1 MPLGHCCPS
10 GHIPAPL
17 SSFHSSPFPCC
28 ILSLPTICI
37 APLKLAC
44 PCWQT
49 HIFSLFIEF
58 SIFCLYWK
66 LSSQGEPLAWKFFY
80 LNFQHIFL
88 NSYPDIRAMQLFP
101 VPHIA
106 ASKSFFFLFP
116 FSLKKHSLWL
126 HHPNHSCSTSSSRP
140 AVAILIF
147 LHVHWRLRH
156 TVGCSPSFP
165 GPSPGRVV
173 TIQRAIQFLD
183 FHKCQ
188 HLILWPQTSIFPPL
202 THCSCS
208 LRFLTLVWLL
218 MPTFLHLIVLCFP
231 GHHSAQP
238 RGQFLLISYIAFL
251 GHCTF
256 WSTLF
261 PLFLHLDHD

>member
-1 MPLGHCCPS
+1 MPLGHCCLS
-10 GHIPAPL
+10 GHIPASL

-58 SIFCLYWK
+58 SIFCLYRK
-66 LSSQGEPLAWKFFY
+66 LFSQGEPLAWKFFY

-88 NSYPDIRAMQLFP
+88 NSYPDKWAMQLFP
-101 VPHIA
+101 MPHIA
-106 ASKSFFFLFP
+106 ASKSFFLLFP

-126 HHPNHSCSTSSSRP
+126 HHPNHSCSTL
-140 AVAILIF
+140 ILTASCGHSHLSARSLETF
-147 LHVHWRLRH
+147 C
-156 TVGCSPSFP
+156 TDGCSPSFP

-202 THCSCS
+202 THCICS
-208 LRFLTLVWLL
+208 FRFLT
-218 MPTFLHLIVLCFP
+218 HLCGCWCLPSF
-231 GHHSAQP
+231 
-238 RGQFLLISYIAFL
+238 
-251 GHCTF
+251 T
-256 WSTLF
+256 
-261 PLFLHLDHD
+261 